1 MKKEFNLSQPQRL
14 AAVFIDLL
22 VVASAC
28 WVLFGIP
35 YPPLGDKGFWAYSA
49 LLSVIVG
56 SKLITPFYV
65 KPVDAISYAVPAL
78 ISLMLINGWA
88 HWPNNQKWMFSIAA
102 FISLLIVVLAMVNI
116 AINALES
123 GWAKR
128 VSNQLRVILD
138 LIGHPKFVYTPLIFF
153 AIFSFH
159 TESWTEAVV
168 ICMVTI
174 ATVWWSLGDF
184 TIAAYYRLK
193 RAFAH
198 TSIESIAGHVIAYQ
212 EPGIVLLRQHDDVDI
227 PKNALL
233 YVCDRHGPKKLVAAL
248 GYVGRSEGIL
258 VRTVELTTLSAASQ
272 SLVGATPID
281 ECAYHLDDDVIEA
294 ICVNEGVT
302 RDAQSAI
309 IGLVAPDASIGTLY
323 FEIVDNSDLE
333 EGRLVTAMVGKN
345 KVMYQIVAGL
355 TKEEIVQHKNTYGY
369 LRGQAQQI
377 GIWDTAREKFSP
389 CNWLPALNTPV
400 YLERKTDYEINSASV
415 GHFPESNFQTK
426 IKSISDLVTH
436 NTAILGILGIGKS
449 MLGIELLERMM
460 AEGIKVICLD
470 LTNQYAKELVDF
482 YDDTYED
489 TCLKNLQIA
498 SEKDRDNFE
507 TNPDDGGSIP
517 NLRQAILKDLTDF
530 LSDQKPRR
538 LKIYNPS
545 AFVASKQE
553 QEPKQYKVGNDWHRG
568 AGLFTVTP
576 VEITQIITE
585 AALLI
590 LSKEM
595 SSTAK
600 VCLVFEEAHSL
611 VPEWNSVVNDGDK
624 HATSGTARAILQ
636 GRKYGLGCLLI
647 TQRTANVTKTILNQ
661 CNTVFAMR
669 TFDDTGKEF
678 LANYIG
684 HDYAKSLSSIPE
696 RHAVFFGKAS
706 SCENPVL
713 IRLNDRD
720 DFRRA
725 FRVVY
730 PPPPLPAASPAPA
743 PRPPPP
749 PPNVPPAN
757 SPEDF
762 DDDIPF

>member
-1 MKKEFNLSQPQRL
+1 MKKDFNLTQPQRL
-14 AAVFIDLL
+14 AALFIDLL
-22 VVASAC
+22 VVGFAC
-28 WVLFGIP
+28 TVLFGIP

-49 LLSVIVG
+49 LLSVLVG

-78 ISLMLINGWA
+78 ISLMLINRWE
-88 HWPNNQKWMFSIAA
+88 HWPSNQKWMFSLAAA
-102 FISLLIVVLAMVNI
+102 FSLFIVVLAMSNI

-123 GWAKR
+123 EWAKR
-128 VSNQLRVILD
+128 ASNQLRVILD

-153 AIFSFH
+153 AIYSFH
-159 TESWTEAVV
+159 TESWPEAVA

-174 ATVWWSLGDF
+174 TTVWWSLGDF
-184 TIAAYYRLK
+184 AIGAYYRLK

-198 TSIESIAGHVIAYQ
+198 TSIESIAGRVIAYQ
-212 EPGIVLLRQHDDVDI
+212 EPGIVLLRQHDDVVI

-233 YVCDRHGPKKLVAAL
+233 YVCDRHGPKKLVVAL

-258 VRTVELTTLSAASQ
+258 VRTVELTGLSTPSQ
-272 SLVGATPID
+272 SLIGATPLD
-281 ECAYHLDDDVIEA
+281 DCAYHLDDDVIDA
-294 ICVNEGVT
+294 ICLNEGVT

-309 IGLVAPDASIGTLY
+309 VGLVAPDASIGTLY
-323 FEIVDNSDLE
+323 FEVIDNSDLE
-333 EGRLVTAMVGKN
+333 EGRLVTAIVGKN

-355 TKEEIVQHKNTYGY
+355 TKEEIVQQKNTYGY

-377 GIWDTAREKFSP
+377 GIWDTAREKFLP

-426 IKSISDLVTH
+426 IKSVSDLVTH

-460 AEGIKVICLD
+460 AQGIKVICLD
-470 LTNQYAKELVDF
+470 LTNQYANELADF
-482 YDDTYED
+482 YDANYEKS
-489 TCLKNLQIA
+489 CLQKLRAA
-498 SEKDRDNFE
+498 SETDRDHFE
-507 TNPDDGGSIP
+507 DNPNDGGSRP
-517 NLRQAILKDLTDF
+517 NLEHAILEDLQDF
-530 LSDQKPRR
+530 LDDQNPRR

-545 AFVASKQE
+545 EFVASKQ
-553 QEPKQYKVGNDWHRG
+553 QREPSSYTVGGSWQRG
-568 AGLFTVTP
+568 AALYSVTP
-576 VEITQIITE
+576 VEITQMITE
-585 AALLI
+585 AALLL
-590 LSKEM
+590 LSQEM
-595 SSTAK
+595 SSTAR

-611 VPEWNSVVNDGDK
+611 IPEWNSVVNDADR

-725 FRVVY
+725 FRPMN
-730 PPPPLPAASPAPA
+730 PPPALLGAS
-743 PRPPPP
+743 PPPP
-749 PPNVPPAN
+749 PPPAPPAPPPAPQDVN
-757 SPEDF
+757 EDF